1 MLLAWS
7 ETQGI
12 AAGMEC
18 LIGEKSSG
26 ESVRERA
33 CSRRNLISLAEGRKK
48 GEKCEGGNQQT
59 QSIFFFFSPGEQ
71 RTLRAFSL
79 LSSFLSVFL
88 FSSGERQQRGE
99 RSPRAFFV
107 EQRQCDE
114 GVKKERPKKS
124 NQQAKESI
132 LPSPPLHP
140 PFLLPFV

>member
-59 QSIFFFFSPGEQ
+59 QSIFFFFLQESNALYA
-71 RTLRAFSL
+71 RSL
-79 LSSFLSVFL
+79 FFPLFFLC
-88 FSSGERQQRGE
+88 FSSHQESAHLA
-99 RSPRAFFV
+99 RSS
-107 EQRQCDE
+107 
-114 GVKKERPKKS
+114 S
-124 NQQAKESI
+124 NSGSATRE
-132 LPSPPLHP
+132 
-140 PFLLPFV
+140 